1 MKVSERLRKDADGV
15 WEKIIEHPFVM
26 ELYSGTLPM
35 EKFRFYILQD
45 YNYLIA
51 SIKNFSII
59 SSKADSIDAMR
70 EVTEILHLESVS
82 EFKGYEEF
90 LGKLGY
96 TIEDAKN
103 IEPIPMNVSYVNFL
117 LSTSSLKS
125 YAESITSVLP
135 CFWSYAEIAGHHKN
149 KLGKNKNRLYIDW
162 ASVYLSE
169 PYVNLV
175 KKIKKLVDEAGETVS
190 YEMLKKTF
198 ITASKYEYMYWDAVY
213 NMDTWPI

>member
-1 MKVSERLRKDADGV
+1 MKVSERLRKDADDV
-15 WEKIIEHPFVM
+15 WGKIIEHPFVV

-59 SSKADSIDAMR
+59 SSKADSIDAMK
-70 EVTEILHLESVS
+70 EITEIVHLESVS
-82 EFKGYEEF
+82 ELKGYEEF

-96 TIEDAKN
+96 TIEDAGN
-103 IEPIPMNVSYVNFL
+103 IEPIPMNVSYANFL

-125 YAESITSVLP
+125 YAESIASVLP
-135 CFWSYAEIAGHHKN
+135 CFWSYAEIAEHHKN
-149 KLGKNKNRLYIDW
+149 KLGKNKNRSYIDW

-169 PYVNLV
+169 SYVNLV
-175 KKIKKLVDEAGETVS
+175 KKIKRLVDESGETVS
-190 YEMLKKTF
+190 YEMLKKMF

-213 NMDTWPI
+213 NMSTWTI

>member
-1 MKVSERLRKDADGV
+1 MKVSERLRKDADDIWG
-15 WEKIIEHPFVM
+15 KIIKHPFVT
-26 ELYSGTLPM
+26 ELYNGTLPIG
-35 EKFRFYILQD
+35 KFRFYILQD
-45 YNYLIA
+45 YNYLTS

-59 SSKADSIDAMR
+59 SSKADSIDSMR
-70 EVTEILHLESVS
+70 EVIEILHLESVS

-90 LGKLGY
+90 LRKLGY
-96 TIEDAKN
+96 RVEDAEN
-103 IEPIPMNVSYVNFL
+103 IKPTPTNISYVNFL

-135 CFWSYAEIAGHHKN
+135 CFWSYAEIAEHHKDKLSKNEN
-149 KLGKNKNRLYIDW
+149 KLYVDW

-175 KKIKKLVDEAGETVS
+175 EKIKRLVDKAGETAS

-198 ITASKYEYMYWDAVY
+198 ITASKYEYMYWDAIY
-213 NMDTWPI
+213 NMNAWPI

>member
-1 MKVSERLRKDADGV
+1 MKVSERLRKDADDV
-15 WEKIIEHPFVM
+15 WEKIIEHPFVV

-59 SSKADSIDAMR
+59 SSKADSIDAMK
-70 EVTEILHLESVS
+70 EVTEIVHIESVS
-82 EFKGYEEF
+82 ELKGYEEF

-96 TIEDAKN
+96 TIDDARN
-103 IEPIPMNVSYVNFL
+103 IEPIPITVSYANFL

-125 YAESITSVLP
+125 YAESIASVLP
-135 CFWSYAEIAGHHKN
+135 CFWSYAEIAEHHKN
-149 KLGKNKNRLYIDW
+149 KLEKNKNRSYIDW

-175 KKIKKLVDEAGETVS
+175 KKIRRLVDESGETVS

>member
-1 MKVSERLRKDADGV
+1 MKVTERLRKDADNV
-15 WEKIIEHPFVM
+15 WERIIEHPFVV

-45 YNYLIA
+45 YNYLIS

-70 EVTEILHLESVS
+70 EVIEILHLESVS

-90 LGKLGY
+90 LRKLGY
-96 TIEDAKN
+96 TIEDATN
-103 IEPIPMNVSYVNFL
+103 IEPIPMNISYVSFL

-135 CFWSYAEIAGHHKN
+135 CFWSYTEIAEYHKDKLRKNRN
-149 KLGKNKNRLYIDW
+149 KLYMDW

-169 PYVNLV
+169 PYLNLV
-175 KKIKKLVDEAGETVS
+175 RKIKKLVDDAGEKFS
-190 YEMLKKTF
+190 YEKLKKTF
-198 ITASKYEYMYWDAVY
+198 ITASKYEYIYWDAVY
-213 NMDTWPI
+213 NMNTWPI

>member
-1 MKVSERLRKDADGV
+1 MKVSERLREDADDI
-15 WEKIIEHPFVM
+15 WEKIIEHPFVVK
-26 ELYSGTLPM
+26 LYGGTLPM

-90 LGKLGY
+90 LEKLGY
-96 TIEDAKN
+96 TIEDATN
-103 IEPIPMNVSYVNFL
+103 TAPISMNVSYVSFL

-135 CFWSYAEIAGHHKN
+135 CFWSYAEIAEYHKD
-149 KLGKNKNRLYIDW
+149 KLRKNKNKFYVDW
-162 ASVYLSE
+162 AEVYLSE
-169 PYVNLV
+169 SYINLV
-175 KKIKKLVDEAGETVS
+175 KKIRRLVDDAGEKFS
-190 YEMLKKTF
+190 YEKLKKTF
-198 ITASKYEYMYWDAVY
+198 ITASKYEYMYWDAIY